1 MGCIPIVGCVVCA
14 VVCTVSSVGKAVG
27 CAVSSAAGWIGNNL
41 GPVALTAAA
50 VLSGNPELL
59 AADTAAAADLGTLG
73 FSTVGDVASGA
84 AGAGS
89 LAGAG
94 SFVPTIGEGAL
105 GSGLGLGSA
114 TVGDVA
120 SGLVPAGTGLSIDS
134 ATGNILDSTGA
145 VIGNTATASPSL
157 LQQVTTGLKSI
168 PSGIGSLA
176 NSLLGS
182 PSASP
187 GSLGSALYDA
197 LGNLITS
204 GVGPG
209 ALLAATAYKC
219 AEALN
224 QQAMAPYTNNIQ
236 QMANFGQSYATGA
249 GLPQLNVTYGGQPI
263 KAAPGSATAVA
274 PMRTA
279 QNVVY
284 QPKAKDGGMIRT
296 VGFKKGGEVK
306 KPVGIEHV
314 MVQIEKVKPA
324 KKEELRKIKGLELN
338 QKIKEAIK
346 RVQLIKKINPTQY
359 MQLVERGKKV
369 LTQQGIHKT
378 IQKEKIKKMTPRV
391 KQAIG
396 TPSGGLQSML
406 SPTSIPNNIQDL
418 INSRN
423 QPISNALKTNPQLL
437 AKLMQLKNTR
447 QQTAYPTAQ
456 GGIPMAMAKK
466 GGHIP
471 EIDYRDNGGFVPP
484 IGKKERADD
493 IPAMLS
499 NNEFVFTAKAVRN
512 AGKGDVK
519 KGAKEMYALM
529 KKLEGKKG

>member
-324 KKEELRKIKGLELN
+324 KKEELRK
-338 QKIKEAIK
+338 
-346 RVQLIKKINPTQY
+346 
-359 MQLVERGKKV
+359 
-369 LTQQGIHKT
+369 
-378 IQKEKIKKMTPRV
+378 MT
-391 KQAIG
+391 
-396 TPSGGLQSML
+396 
-406 SPTSIPNNIQDL
+406 
-418 INSRN
+418 
-423 QPISNALKTNPQLL
+423 
-437 AKLMQLKNTR
+437 
-447 QQTAYPTAQ
+447 
-456 GGIPMAMAKK
+456 
-466 GGHIP
+466 
-471 EIDYRDNGGFVPP
+471 
-484 IGKKERADD
+484 
-493 IPAMLS
+493 
-499 NNEFVFTAKAVRN
+499 
-512 AGKGDVK
+512 
-519 KGAKEMYALM
+519 
-529 KKLEGKKG
+529 